1 MSTSVGELNIKLN
14 LELARLDAQI
24 KASNQKIASMGR
36 RMQSDL
42 QKAARAINSTLGS
55 IGIGVGFGAIVSF
68 GKSILDLGGKI
79 TDLATQANL
88 STDAF
93 QTFAN
98 AGKESGVTG
107 EQIANAFN
115 KLAESVQ
122 DAAEGS
128 KTAVDAFAKLHL
140 TAAGLKAL
148 RPEEQFT
155 LIAAQ
160 IQDATDKEAAF
171 NAALDILGSKNAP
184 KLREVLQRLG
194 TEGFGQ
200 LSKEFENVRFTP
212 EQLKTLDEA
221 GDALQRIWD
230 TIKLISARAVTG
242 ILAPPDSS
250 AVARS
255 GVYNPSVG
263 IGGKSATDQRS
274 ILSQQ
279 EEKAEKERQEKQKA
293 AAAEAAALRE
303 RAKKAD
309 EEAAKAAAKLAEET
323 ARLTAIQEA
332 ANLAGEALLYENE
345 KRNEALAE
353 GARMFEA
360 VLTPMEKYQKQ
371 LEKVNELEKQ
381 GALTGYQAV
390 RIRAD
395 LHEKMSEGMPN
406 LTQVR
411 FDDGGETPESLIAD
425 WTVFQKQMFEIFD
438 SVGDRAASAFAD
450 MLISGENAFK
460 SLTTVISK
468 AILEMVTRLAI
479 INPILNTLFGL
490 SGTSVLPT
498 LFTSFGGA
506 RASGGPVAAGM
517 LYQVNENGPEFFRP
531 NVSGTIIPNDRLGLQ
546 GSSGDSFSFV
556 YNIQAGVSRA
566 ELLPIL
572 RQQSEATI
580 GEIRK
585 RDRQRR

>member
-1 MSTSVGELNIKLN
+1 M
-14 LELARLDAQI
+14 
-24 KASNQKIASMGR
+24 
-36 RMQSDL
+36 
-42 QKAARAINSTLGS
+42 
-55 IGIGVGFGAIVSF
+55 
-68 GKSILDLGGKI
+68 
-79 TDLATQANL
+79 
-88 STDAF
+88 
-93 QTFAN
+93 
-98 AGKESGVTG
+98 
-107 EQIANAFN
+107 
-115 KLAESVQ
+115 
-122 DAAEGS
+122 
-128 KTAVDAFAKLHL
+128 
-140 TAAGLKAL
+140 
-148 RPEEQFT
+148 
-155 LIAAQ
+155 
-160 IQDATDKEAAF
+160 
-171 NAALDILGSKNAP
+171 
-184 KLREVLQRLG
+184 
-194 TEGFGQ
+194 
-200 LSKEFENVRFTP
+200 
-212 EQLKTLDEA
+212 
-221 GDALQRIWD
+221 
-230 TIKLISARAVTG
+230 
-242 ILAPPDSS
+242 
-250 AVARS
+250 
-255 GVYNPSVG
+255 
-263 IGGKSATDQRS
+263 
-274 ILSQQ
+274 
-279 EEKAEKERQEKQKA
+279 
-293 AAAEAAALRE
+293 
-303 RAKKAD
+303 
-309 EEAAKAAAKLAEET
+309 
-323 ARLTAIQEA
+323 
-332 ANLAGEALLYENE
+332 
-345 KRNEALAE
+345 
-353 GARMFEA
+353 
-360 VLTPMEKYQKQ
+360 
-371 LEKVNELEKQ
+371 NELEKQ